1 MDDLGTSNMSKELS
15 DKSTQENVPDLSSNS
30 HLEDNISPEI
40 SLENELIENEV
51 VEVTSQDSDNY
62 REDLNK
68 QLNDTSEA
76 QFLTYENE
84 LSNIKEKKV
93 ELKQTLIQLEDSIE
107 NINAIS
113 EDLENWV
120 AKRRKS
126 YAWKLVN
133 ELDQKRAK
141 LLQDEE
147 KLKVFIDS
155 KVSLDRDFVPRTRK
169 WILRRI
175 FGNFVPVGLILT
187 FLSYLQRNKN
197 EVLTWLSRPSDVEFI
212 DTLKLFLYEI
222 LFQVNI
228 PYLML
233 IVVLISFGYFIG
245 TLFSYS
251 RKVSSNDRLLQE
263 EASKVRAYG
272 NAIFEIRSARER
284 IDALYPQ
291 VSQLL
296 EVWSKLLHEPFKIDS
311 KYTNFSADS
320 ITISDIP
327 ESIEFASPTQE
338 SIDRVFETLVLL
350 TLNEIQSLGWREAL
364 LDESL
369 KMVGSI
375 NGFGNSKSVTE
386 ELIEDHRRSGI
397 RQIILNTEP
406 AVLSRALHDLGDK
419 KVQAIARIVQE
430 RILFNAHPMVKSL
443 RIDPLSSL
451 DISEDI
457 GSPIDSQE
465 STWESKLAEAAVAS
479 SNWSILNFSNEGQS
493 QGKHLEE
500 IESLFI
506 ASKNVVNSVNIGIPS
521 YPLVEPGNKPFEVSI
536 RADLSSWCKP
546 GDLAIFEGL
555 PSSESES
562 VKIDETKQSKLDS
575 LNDDLIY

>member
-1 MDDLGTSNMSKELS
+1 MDDLGTSNMSQELS
-15 DKSTQENVPDLSSNS
+15 DESTQENIPDLSSNS

-40 SLENELIENEV
+40 LLENELIENEV
-51 VEVTSQDSDNY
+51 VEVTSQDYENY
-62 REDLNK
+62 QEDLNK
-68 QLNDTSEA
+68 QPNDTSEA
-76 QFLTYENE
+76 QVLTYENE
-84 LSNIKEKKV
+84 LINIKGKKV
-93 ELKQTLIQLEDSIE
+93 ELKQKLIQLEDSIE
-107 NINAIS
+107 NINSIS

-120 AKRRKS
+120 TKRRKS
-126 YAWKLVN
+126 YAWKLIN
-133 ELDQKRAK
+133 ELDQKRTK

-155 KVSLDRDFVPRTRK
+155 KVPLDRDFVPRTRK

-175 FGNFVPVGLILT
+175 FGNFVPAGLILIL
-187 FLSYLQRNKN
+187 LSYLQRDKN
-197 EVLTWLSRPSDVEFI
+197 EVLTWLSRPSDIEFI

-233 IVVLISFGYFIG
+233 IVGLISFCYFIG

-311 KYTNFSADS
+311 KYTNFSANP
-320 ITISDIP
+320 ITMSDIP
-327 ESIEFASPTQE
+327 ESIEFASPTRE

-350 TLNEIQSLGWREAL
+350 TLNEIQSIGWREAL

-369 KMVGSI
+369 KIVGSV
-375 NGFGNSKSVTE
+375 NGFGNSKSVSE
-386 ELIEDHRRSGI
+386 ELIEDHRRGGI
-397 RQIILNTEP
+397 RQIILNTDP
-406 AVLSRALHDLGDK
+406 AVLSGALHELGDK
-419 KVQAIARIVQE
+419 KVQSIAKIVQE
-430 RILFNAHPMVKSL
+430 KILFNAHPMVKSL

-457 GSPIDSQE
+457 GGSIDSQE
-465 STWESKLAEAAVAS
+465 STWENKLAEAAVAS

-506 ASKNVVNSVNIGIPS
+506 ASKNVVNSVNVAIPS

-555 PSSESES
+555 PSSESEP
-562 VKIDETKQSKLDS
+562 VKFEETKENKVES
-575 LNDDLIY
+575 LKDDLIY